1 MKNVKIK
8 QNKFRNSQTCMK
20 FQIETVYQINNKL
33 FVNIQLFRSMPK
45 KIINNNYNNIFIL
58 KMKQISRYKLKIF
71 VEKTIFENSA
81 YFI

>member
-33 FVNIQLFRSMPK
+33 FVHI
-45 KIINNNYNNIFIL
+45 
-58 KMKQISRYKLKIF
+58 
-71 VEKTIFENSA
+71 
-81 YFI
+81 